1 MDSDVPWLD
10 HTGTTTETTIRQ
22 VLIGTKHTEVKMIY
36 VVNADIEVEAAT
48 PEIAGDMVLNML
60 EDANDDVFASILE
73 VKEIEQN

>member
-1 MDSDVPWLD
+1 
-10 HTGTTTETTIRQ
+10 
-22 VLIGTKHTEVKMIY
+22 MIY

-73 VKEIEQN
+73 VKELEQN